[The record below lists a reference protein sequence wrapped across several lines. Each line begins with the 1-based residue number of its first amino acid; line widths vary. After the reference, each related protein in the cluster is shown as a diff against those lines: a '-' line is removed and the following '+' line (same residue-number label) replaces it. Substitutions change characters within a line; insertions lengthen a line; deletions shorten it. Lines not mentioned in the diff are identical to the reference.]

1 MRLKSVSLMSDPRP
15 SPIFLADSRG
25 LDFVNT
31 LARPI
36 DDEVEWL
43 TSGEDLLTWLVQADL
58 ITKSVA
64 DRMRAAAVPGEL
76 DDVAAQARRLRAWF
90 REFVLTHKGKPLD
103 ADALADLEPLNRIL
117 GRDEAYGQIGVRDT
131 EPPTHK
137 GVEAD
142 EATHP
147 ALAFAMHRR
156 WRSPDT
162 LLLPVAEAMS
172 TLVCEDDFSL
182 VKACEGHNCTVL
194 FVDRSR
200 KKARRWC
207 SMAVCGNRAKLNAF
221 RGRQKQAV
229 A

>member
-1 MRLKSVSLMSDPRP
+1 MSDPRP

-36 DDEVEWL
+36 DEEVEWL
-43 TSGEDLLTWLVQADL
+43 ASGEDLLTWLVQADL

-64 DRMRAAAVPGEL
+64 DPIRTAAVPGEL
-76 DDVAAQARRLRAWF
+76 DDVAAQARRLRGWF
-90 REFVLTHKGKPLD
+90 REFVLKHKGRPLGSE
-103 ADALADLEPLNRIL
+103 ALADLEPLNRIL
-117 GRDEAYGQIGVRDT
+117 GRDEAYGQIVVRNAEPAKASDT
-131 EPPTHK
+131 
-137 GVEAD
+137 D
-142 EATHP
+142 EAPRDDETAPARP
-147 ALAFAMHRR
+147 ALAFATRRR

-172 TLVCEDDFSL
+172 SLVCEDDFSQ

-221 RGRQKQAV
+221 RSRQKQA
-229 A
+229 AA